1 MKVGDLVKHK
11 RTGAIGLLLRLPK
24 GHHHGDILFNV
35 QWYDGHTLNVTG
47 HLKGE
52 LEVIS
57 ASR

>member
-1 MKVGDLVKHK
+1 MQAGDLVKHK

-24 GHHHGDILFNV
+24 GHVHGDIWFDV
-35 QWYDGHTLNVTG
+35 QWCASAHDVTS

-52 LEVIS
+52 LEFFN